1 MWSLI
6 TDQLQGQYNITNM
19 RWLVYILLPL
29 QLFAQETYTNCEG
42 IAPQNYQV
50 SYDVDKV
57 YYWDIIGGE
66 ILYNNNNSITVQ
78 WPDSIGTYILS
89 VHTTRFGC
97 EGDTFYHEVIV
108 EDCPY
113 LQIFVP
119 NSFTP
124 NQDDYNETFYVHGAD
139 KNDIEL
145 MVIYNRWGEV
155 IYQTTDNIPWDG
167 KNCQVGVYTYS
178 IRTHNQHYTGHVTL
192 IR

>member
-78 WPDSIGTYILS
+78 WPDSVGTYIIS
-89 VHTTRFGC
+89 VYTTRFGC
-97 EGDTFYHEVIV
+97 DGDTSYHEVIV